1 MGTIELE
8 KRAKRK
14 KESREIAKEIIKFG
28 VTEEQKYDIMF
39 YVALTLE
46 NNIALKSI
54 TKELKNF
61 ITTINNDQ
69 EDNTIKIENK
79 NKIIIE

>member
-1 MGTIELE
+1 MGTVELE
-8 KRAKRK
+8 KTAKRK
-14 KESREIAKEIIKFG
+14 KESREIVKEIIKFG

-39 YVALTLE
+39 NIALTLE
-46 NNIALKSI
+46 NNFALKSI

-69 EDNTIKIENK
+69 ENNTIKIDNK

>member
-1 MGTIELE
+1 MNIELE
-8 KRAKRK
+8 NKAKRK
-14 KESREIAKEIIKFG
+14 KQSRDIVKEIIKFG
-28 VTEEQKYDIMF
+28 VTEDQKYDIMF
-39 YVALTLE
+39 NLALTLE

-69 EDNTIKIENK
+69 EDNTIKIDNK
-79 NKIIIE
+79 RKIIIE

>member
-1 MGTIELE
+1 MNIKLELQ
-8 KRAKRK
+8 AKNK
-14 KESREIAKEIIKFG
+14 KQSRDIVKEIINFG

-39 YVALTLE
+39 NLALTLE
-46 NNIALKSI
+46 NNSALKSI

-61 ITTINNDQ
+61 ITTINND
-69 EDNTIKIENK
+69 EEVNKIKIENK